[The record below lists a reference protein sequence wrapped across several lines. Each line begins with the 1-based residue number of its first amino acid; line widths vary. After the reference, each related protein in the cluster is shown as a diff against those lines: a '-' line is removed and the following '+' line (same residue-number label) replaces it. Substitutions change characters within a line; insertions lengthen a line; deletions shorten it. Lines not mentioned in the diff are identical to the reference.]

1 MSVVG
6 FDFGNLNSFIA
17 VARQGG
23 IETVANDYSL
33 RATPSCVAFTT
44 RGRSMGVAA
53 RQQLNTNI
61 KNTIINFKHLLGRK
75 FTDQIT
81 QKYRNFI
88 PCEMVQLSNDDIGLK
103 VEYFNEERIFTPEQ
117 VVAAFLVKLKDITEN
132 SSHGMRNVTD
142 CVVSVPFYFADAQRR
157 ALLTAVRIA
166 GLNCLQI
173 LNETTAV
180 ALAYGIYKQDLPP
193 ENEPARIVAFVD
205 IGHSSAQAVL
215 VAYNKGKLTV
225 LGATYDLEVG
235 GLAFDNVIRDYF
247 NRLFYETYKLD
258 AASNKR
264 AWFRLLDECEKI
276 KKQMSSNSTAIPLN
290 IECFMNDMDVTG
302 KIQRS
307 QFEELAQP
315 LLDRVRLLLT
325 NLLKECG
332 KKAEEVESVELV
344 GGTSRIPAIKK
355 ITGEVFGKEP
365 KTTMNQDEAVSRG
378 AAMKCAILSPAF
390 KVRDFS
396 VKDSQPYRIK
406 LSWAGVGRSEGG
418 ENDVFIEHDE
428 FPYSKMLTLYRQ
440 EPFQVDASY
449 SYPNQVP
456 HPMRHIGS
464 WVVKNVTPGT
474 NNEARKVKVKVRINP
489 NGIFSVCSANTFET
503 VEATPAEVQEQK
515 APEVMETDDSKG
527 NQVKEENTNA
537 ATNNTVPPMEE
548 DQKPLE
554 SIGPKTKTIA
564 VDLPIEEHVSCI
576 IANESHLVQ
585 FEKEMQG
592 RDRVEKE
599 KADAKNAVEE
609 YVYYMRDKLSD
620 AFAEF
625 ISEEDAEKL
634 RALLA
639 KTEDWLYDEGEDVE
653 KKVYDTMM
661 SELKKMGDPV
671 QERHRE
677 HENRKNAFDDFDR
690 AIIRAR
696 KAYDDYTKGSEKYAH
711 LGSSDMEKV
720 ISAVEEK
727 KKWLDDQRSRQ
738 EMRKKTEAPVVFVHQ
753 IQDEQQ
759 KFENIISPILNKPKP
774 SPPKAEPAKEPEKK
788 NGDQKEE
795 NPAPDHAPKGDA
807 NNVDEPGMEVDW

>member
-6 FDFGNLNSFIA
+6 FDFGNVNSFIA

-23 IETVANDYSL
+23 IETIANDYSL

-61 KNTIINFKHLLGRK
+61 NNTIINFKHLLGRK
-75 FTDQIT
+75 FSDQVT
-81 QKYRNFI
+81 QKYRKFI
-88 PCEMVQLSNDDIGLK
+88 PCEMIQLPNDDIGFK
-103 VEYFNEERIFTPEQ
+103 VQYFNEERVFTPEQ
-117 VVAAFLVKLKDITEN
+117 VVATFLVKLKDITEN
-132 SSHGMRNVTD
+132 SSQGMRNVTD

-193 ENEPARIVAFVD
+193 ENESSRIVAFIDV
-205 IGHSSAQAVL
+205 GHSAAQAVL

-247 NRLFYETYKLD
+247 SKLFYDTYKID
-258 AASNKR
+258 VTSNKR
-264 AWFRLLDECEKI
+264 AWFRLLDECERI

-307 QFEELAQP
+307 EFEELAQP
-315 LLDRVRLLLT
+315 LLDRVCILLT

-332 KKAEEVESVELV
+332 KRAEEVESVELI

-355 ITGEVFGKEP
+355 IISEVFGKEP
-365 KTTMNQDEAVSRG
+365 KTTMNQDEAVARG

-406 LSWAGVGRSEGG
+406 VSWAGIGQSEGG

-449 SYPNQVP
+449 SYPNQIP
-456 HPMRHIGS
+456 HPIRHIGS
-464 WVVKNVTPGT
+464 WIVKNVTPGP

-489 NGIFSVCSANTFET
+489 NGIFSICSANTFET
-503 VEATPAEVQEQK
+503 VETGQVDAQIQK
-515 APEVMETDDSKG
+515 APEAMETDDSKE
-527 NQVKEENTNA
+527 NQNKEESANET
-537 ATNNTVPPMEE
+537 TNNVPPTEE
-548 DQKPLE
+548 NQK
-554 SIGPKTKTIA
+554 SSNNGPKTKTIT
-564 VDLPIEEHVSCI
+564 VDLPIEEHVPCSI
-576 IANESHLVQ
+576 TNEPQLVQ
-585 FEKEMQG
+585 LEKEMQG
-592 RDRVEKE
+592 KDHVEKE

-609 YVYYMRDKLSD
+609 YVYYIRDKLSNE
-620 AFAEF
+620 FAEF
-625 ISEEDAEKL
+625 ISKEDAEQL
-634 RALLA
+634 QQLLT

-653 KKVYDTMM
+653 KKVYDKKM

-671 QERHRE
+671 QERYRE
-677 HENRKNAFDDFDR
+677 YENRKNAFDDFDR
-690 AIIRAR
+690 AIMRAR
-696 KAYDDYTKGSEKYAH
+696 KAYDEYTKGSEKYAH

-727 KKWLDDQRSRQ
+727 KKWVDDQRSRQ
-738 EMRKKTEAPVVFVHQ
+738 QMRKKTEPPIVFVYQ

-759 KFENIISPILNKPKP
+759 KFENIILPILNKPKP
-774 SPPKAEPAKEPEKK
+774 SPAKAEPAKEPGKESEDKK
-788 NGDQKEE
+788 NED
-795 NPAPDHAPKGDA
+795 PAADHAPKTDA
-807 NNVDEPGMEVDW
+807 NNVNELGMEVD

>member
-6 FDFGNLNSFIA
+6 FDFGNINSFIA

-23 IETVANDYSL
+23 IETIANDYSL

-75 FTDQIT
+75 FSDEVARSTG
-81 QKYRNFI
+81 K
-88 PCEMVQLSNDDIGLK
+88 
-103 VEYFNEERIFTPEQ
+103 Q
-117 VVAAFLVKLKDITEN
+117 VVATFLVKLKDITEN
-132 SSHGMRNVTD
+132 SSQGMRNVTD
-142 CVVSVPFYFADAQRR
+142 CVPFYFADTQRR

-193 ENEPARIVAFVD
+193 ENEPSRVVAFID
-205 IGHSSAQAVL
+205 IGHSAAQAVL

-235 GLAFDNVIRDYF
+235 GLAFDDVIRDYF
-247 NRLFYETYKLD
+247 SKLFYDTYKVD
-258 AASNKR
+258 VASNKR

-302 KIQRS
+302 KMQRS
-307 QFEELAQP
+307 QFEELVQP
-315 LLDRVRLLLT
+315 LLDRMRVLLT

-332 KKAEEVESVELV
+332 KKAEEVESVELI
-344 GGTSRIPAIKK
+344 GGTSL
-355 ITGEVFGKEP
+355 FGKEP
-365 KTTMNQDEAVSRG
+365 KTTMNQDEAVARG

-406 LSWAGVGRSEGG
+406 ISWAGIGQSEGG

-449 SYPNQVP
+449 SYPNQIP
-456 HPMRHIGS
+456 HPTRHI
-464 WVVKNVTPGT
+464 
-474 NNEARKVKVKVRINP
+474 VKVRINP
-489 NGIFSVCSANTFET
+489 NGIFSVCSATTYESIET
-503 VEATPAEVQEQK
+503 NQADTQTQKPPEA
-515 APEVMETDDSKG
+515 METDDSKE
-527 NQVKEENTNA
+527 NQEKEESENA
-537 ATNNTVPPMEE
+537 TTNNVVPPVED
-548 DQKPLE
+548 DQKLPNNN
-554 SIGPKTKTIA
+554 GPKTKTIT
-564 VDLPIEEHVSCI
+564 VDLPVEEHVPCI
-576 IANESHLVQ
+576 IANESQLIQ
-585 FEKEMQG
+585 FELIRMFADFQERNARKRSCG
-592 RDRVEKE
+592 KKKV
-599 KADAKNAVEE
+599 DAKNAVEE

-620 AFAEF
+620 VYAEF
-625 ISEEDAEKL
+625 ISAEDAEKL
-634 RALLA
+634 QQLLT
-639 KTEDWLYDEGEDVE
+639 KTEDWLYDEE
-653 KKVYDTMM
+653 KMLKKIYDTKM
-661 SELKKMGDPV
+661 SELKKLGDPV

-677 HENRKNAFDDFDR
+677 YENRNNAFDDFDR
-690 AIIRAR
+690 AIMRAR
-696 KAYDDYTKGSEKYAH
+696 KAYDEYTKGSEKYAH
-711 LGSSDMEKV
+711 LGSSH
-720 ISAVEEK
+720 ICGRRK
-727 KKWLDDQRSRQ
+727 KKWVDDQRSRQ
-738 EMRKKTEAPVVFVHQ
+738 EMRKKTEPPIVFVYQ

-759 KFENIISPILNKPKP
+759 KFENIVSPILKKPKP
-774 SPPKAEPAKEPEKK
+774 PPAKAEPSKNPEKESEE
-788 NGDQKEE
+788 QKMRIRLLIM
-795 NPAPDHAPKGDA
+795 HRKLILTI
-807 NNVDEPGMEVDW
+807 

>member
-1 MSVVG
+1 
-6 FDFGNLNSFIA
+6 
-17 VARQGG
+17 
-23 IETVANDYSL
+23 
-33 RATPSCVAFTT
+33 
-44 RGRSMGVAA
+44 
-53 RQQLNTNI
+53 
-61 KNTIINFKHLLGRK
+61 
-75 FTDQIT
+75 
-81 QKYRNFI
+81 
-88 PCEMVQLSNDDIGLK
+88 
-103 VEYFNEERIFTPEQ
+103 
-117 VVAAFLVKLKDITEN
+117 
-132 SSHGMRNVTD
+132 
-142 CVVSVPFYFADAQRR
+142 VPFYFADAQRR

-180 ALAYGIYKQDLPP
+180 ALAYGIYKQDLPA
-193 ENEPARIVAFVD
+193 ENEPPRIVAFIDV
-205 IGHSSAQAVL
+205 GHSAAQAVL

-235 GLAFDNVIRDYF
+235 GLAFDDVIREYF
-247 NRLFYETYKLD
+247 SKLFYDTYKID
-258 AASNKR
+258 VTSNKR

-276 KKQMSSNSTAIPLN
+276 KKQMSTNSTSIPLN

-302 KIQRS
+302 KMQRS

-315 LLDRVRLLLT
+315 LLDRVRILLT
-325 NLLKECG
+325 NLLRESG

-355 ITGEVFGKEP
+355 ITFEVFGKEP
-365 KTTMNQDEAVSRG
+365 KTTMNQDEAVARG

-406 LSWAGVGRSEGG
+406 LSWARIGQSEGG

-456 HPMRHIGS
+456 HPTRHIGS
-464 WVVKNVTPGT
+464 WVIKNVAPGP
-474 NNEARKVKVKVRINP
+474 NKEARKVKVKVRINP
-489 NGIFSVCSANTFET
+489 NGIFSVCSANTFEA
-503 VEATPAEVQEQK
+503 VETSPPDTQIQK
-515 APEVMETDDSKG
+515 APEAMETDDTKG
-527 NQVKEENTNA
+527 NQEKEENTNA
-537 ATNNTVPPMEE
+537 PSNDVVLPAEEEQKLPSNSAPKIKTV
-548 DQKPLE
+548 
-554 SIGPKTKTIA
+554 T
-564 VDLPIEEHVSCI
+564 VDLPVEEHVPCI
-576 IANESHLVQ
+576 VANEPQLIQ

-592 RDRVEKE
+592 KDRVEKE

-620 AFAEF
+620 VFAEF
-625 ISEEDAEKL
+625 ISDEDAEKL
-634 RALLA
+634 RALLT

-653 KKVYDTMM
+653 KKVYDARMC
-661 SELKKMGDPV
+661 ELKKMGDPV

-677 HENRKNAFDDFDR
+677 YENRKNAFDEFDR

-696 KAYDDYTKGSEKYAH
+696 KAYDEYTKGSEKYAH

-720 ISAVEEK
+720 ISAVEER
-727 KKWLDDQRSRQ
+727 KKWLDDQRNRQ
-738 EMRKKTEAPVVFVHQ
+738 EMRKKTEPPIIFVYQ

-759 KFENIISPILNKPKP
+759 VK
-774 SPPKAEPAKEPEKK
+774 
-788 NGDQKEE
+788 
-795 NPAPDHAPKGDA
+795 
-807 NNVDEPGMEVDW
+807 

>member
-6 FDFGNLNSFIA
+6 FDFGNVNSFIA

-23 IETVANDYSL
+23 IETIANDYSL

-75 FTDQIT
+75 FSDQVT
-81 QKYRNFI
+81 QKYRKFI
-88 PCEMVQLSNDDIGLK
+88 PCEMIQLPNDDIGLK
-103 VEYFNEERIFTPEQ
+103 VQYFNEERVFTPEQ
-117 VVAAFLVKLKDITEN
+117 VVATFLVKLKDITEN

-180 ALAYGIYKQDLPP
+180 ALAYGIYKQDLPA
-193 ENEPARIVAFVD
+193 ENEAPRIVAFIDV
-205 IGHSSAQAVL
+205 GHSAAQAVL

-235 GLAFDNVIRDYF
+235 GLAFDDVIREYF
-247 NRLFYETYKLD
+247 SKLFYDTYKID
-258 AASNKR
+258 VASNKR

-276 KKQMSSNSTAIPLN
+276 KKQMSTNSTSIPLN

-302 KIQRS
+302 KMQRS

-315 LLDRVRLLLT
+315 LLDRVRVLLA
-325 NLLKECG
+325 NLLSECG

-355 ITGEVFGKEP
+355 ITSEVFGKEP
-365 KTTMNQDEAVSRG
+365 KTTMNQDEAVARG

-406 LSWAGVGRSEGG
+406 LSWARIGQSEGG

-456 HPMRHIGS
+456 HPARHIGS
-464 WVVKNVTPGT
+464 WVIKNVAPGP
-474 NNEARKVKVKVRINP
+474 NNEAKKVKVKVRINP

-503 VEATPAEVQEQK
+503 VETSPSDTQIQK
-515 APEVMETDDSKG
+515 APEAMETDDAKG
-527 NQVKEENTNA
+527 NQEKEENTNA
-537 ATNNTVPPMEE
+537 SPNDVVLPAEEEQKLPNSSAPKIKTV
-548 DQKPLE
+548 
-554 SIGPKTKTIA
+554 T
-564 VDLPIEEHVSCI
+564 VDLPVEEHVPCI
-576 IANESHLVQ
+576 VANEPQLIQ

-592 RDRVEKE
+592 KDRVEKE

-620 AFAEF
+620 VFAEF
-625 ISEEDAEKL
+625 ISDEDAEKL
-634 RALLA
+634 RALLT

-653 KKVYDTMM
+653 KKIYDARMC
-661 SELKKMGDPV
+661 ELKKMGDPV

-677 HENRKNAFDDFDR
+677 YENRKNAFDEFDR

-696 KAYDDYTKGSEKYAH
+696 KAYDEYTKGSEKYAH

-727 KKWLDDQRSRQ
+727 KKWLDDQRNRQ
-738 EMRKKTEAPVVFVHQ
+738 EMRKKTEPPIIFVYQ

-759 KFENIISPILNKPKP
+759 KFESIILPILNKPKP
-774 SPPKAEPAKEPEKK
+774 SPPKAEPAKEPEK
-788 NGDQKEE
+788 GSDGQKGE
-795 NPAPDHAPKGDA
+795 NPASDHAPKTDA
-807 NNVDEPGMEVDW
+807 NNVNELGMEVD

>member
-6 FDFGNLNSFIA
+6 FDFGNINSFIA

-23 IETVANDYSL
+23 IETIANDYSL

-75 FTDQIT
+75 FSDQVT
-81 QKYRNFI
+81 QKYRKFI
-88 PCEMVQLSNDDIGLK
+88 PCEMIQLPNDDIGLK
-103 VEYFNEERIFTPEQ
+103 VQYFNEERVFTPEQ
-117 VVAAFLVKLKDITEN
+117 VVATFLVKLKDITEN
-132 SSHGMRNVTD
+132 SSHAMRNVAD
-142 CVVSVPFYFADAQRR
+142 CVVSVPFYFADTQRR
-157 ALLTAVRIA
+157 ALLTAIRIA

-180 ALAYGIYKQDLPP
+180 ALAYGIYKQDLPA
-193 ENEPARIVAFVD
+193 ENEPSRIVAFID
-205 IGHSSAQAVL
+205 IGHSAAQAVL

-225 LGATYDLEVG
+225 LGATFDLEVG
-235 GLAFDNVIRDYF
+235 GLAFDDVIRDYF
-247 NRLFYETYKLD
+247 SKLFYDTYKID

-276 KKQMSSNSTAIPLN
+276 KKQMSTNSTAIPLN
-290 IECFMNDMDVTG
+290 IECFMNDIDVTG

-315 LLDRVRLLLT
+315 LLDRVRILLT

-332 KKAEEVESVELV
+332 KKADEVESVELI

-355 ITGEVFGKEP
+355 ITSEVFGKEP
-365 KTTMNQDEAVSRG
+365 KTTMNQDEAVARG

-406 LSWAGVGRSEGG
+406 LSWAAIGQSEGG

-428 FPYSKMLTLYRQ
+428 FPFSKMLTLYRQ

-449 SYPNQVP
+449 SYPNQIP
-456 HPMRHIGS
+456 HPIRHMGS
-464 WVVKNVTPGT
+464 WIIKNVTPGP
-474 NNEARKVKVKVRINP
+474 NNEPRKVKVKVRINP
-489 NGIFSVCSANTFET
+489 NGIFSVCSANTFE
-503 VEATPAEVQEQK
+503 VEAAPLDTQTQK
-515 APEVMETDDSKG
+515 APEAMETDDTKG
-527 NQVKEENTNA
+527 NQDKEEKTDT
-537 ATNNTVPPMEE
+537 ATNNVIPAAE
-548 DQKPLE
+548 DQKLLN
-554 SIGPKTKTIA
+554 SNGPKTKTIT
-564 VDLPIEEHVSCI
+564 VDLPVEEHVPYI
-576 IANESHLVQ
+576 IANEPQLIQ

-592 RDRVEKE
+592 KDRVEKE

-620 AFAEF
+620 VFAEF
-625 ISEEDAEKL
+625 ISDDDAEKL
-634 RALLA
+634 RELLTR
-639 KTEDWLYDEGEDVE
+639 TENWLYDEGEDVE
-653 KKVYDTMM
+653 KKIYDTKM
-661 SELKKMGDPV
+661 SELKKLGDPV
-671 QERHRE
+671 QERHHE
-677 HENRKNAFDDFDR
+677 YENRKNAFDEFDR

-696 KAYDDYTKGSEKYAH
+696 KAYDEYTKGSEKYAH

-727 KKWLDDQRSRQ
+727 KKWVDDQRSRQ
-738 EMRKKTEAPVVFVHQ
+738 EMRKKTEPPIVFVYQ
-753 IQDEQQ
+753 IKDEQQ
-759 KFENIISPILNKPKP
+759 KFESIILPILNKPKP
-774 SPPKAEPAKEPEKK
+774 SPAKAEATKEQEK
-788 NGDQKEE
+788 GSEGQKAE
-795 NPAPDHAPKGDA
+795 NPPSDQAPKTDA
-807 NNVDEPGMEVDW
+807 NDVNELGMDVD